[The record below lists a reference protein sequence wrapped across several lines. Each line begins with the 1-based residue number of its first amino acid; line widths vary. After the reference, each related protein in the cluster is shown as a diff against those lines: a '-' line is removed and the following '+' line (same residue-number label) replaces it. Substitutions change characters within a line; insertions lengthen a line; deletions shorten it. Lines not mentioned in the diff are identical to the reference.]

1 MAPPQPTPH
10 LSTLKGWKAESAW
23 LADLQQTVYPHK
35 WSPVSCRSSAWQG
48 KFADQRPTFYHCTTQ
63 PTVELHLLANVGVG
77 CPMGE
82 LLTQL
87 VPRGAY
93 VRIPIAND
101 TRRSTQC
108 YRVCKCG
115 GHNLLHHCR
124 DMGCIRADQC
134 QLNYGMIQGRP
145 SL

>member
-1 MAPPQPTPH
+1 MTG
-10 LSTLKGWKAESAW
+10 K
-23 LADLQQTVYPHK
+23 VR
-35 WSPVSCRSSAWQG
+35 RS
-48 KFADQRPTFYHCTTQ
+48 KTNVFYHCTTQ

-145 SL
+145 SLYYRVGGVSFSFSCE